1 MGFDNECI
9 LNIQSLAGEYFC
21 PVCRLLVYPTEALQS
36 QCTHLYCKP
45 CLTYIVS
52 TTRACPY
59 DGYLVTESDSK
70 PLIESNESLAETIG
84 KIAVHCLY
92 HRSGC
97 SWQGS
102 LSDCTAHCSGC
113 AFGNSPVV
121 CNRCGTQIVHRQVQ
135 EHALTCPPQA
145 QQVQAAADASA
156 CGTAATADQ
165 TQSATQAAAVASQAQ
180 PLQTAVT
187 APGKDL
193 NQQSVS
199 SSQAQPVVQA
209 AVPSAEQW
217 YQQQQQYQQY
227 YQQYP
232 GYDPYQQQY
241 QQYYPYQQ
249 AAVPQYQQQAHA
261 SNAAGQLQPQVF
273 MQPQLQLQPQ
283 TQPQSQPQ
291 ASVATQPQN
300 QAQINQQRQAPSIV
314 PPHSQIHP
322 QTYPSAPGQPN
333 PQPQVPLQPHPQPVQ
348 LPQYQQLH
356 PQPQIQQQIQ
366 SQVQPQNPPS
376 VSQAQPLGQL
386 QPSPQPN
393 QPPNANFQSQ
403 TQHPSAHA
411 VTGHHSFPQLNNDPQ
426 VQIGGPQQFPKQPLM
441 RPPHP
446 QATIPNQQQPVLLP
460 SPGQVQNNP
469 SVQQQSVQH
478 SYFQP
483 PGQPEYQRPIMQP
496 VQQTFP
502 QQHYQQPQLPMP
514 SQFRPTGPSHLFPPQ
529 THAYPQPPMQH
540 AKSPNVA
547 GRPSMPQ
554 GVQAPPFTQYAGG
567 VIRPTY
573 PGTNQQAN
581 NQNNILKTN
590 NQMKLPSEE
599 HSGANSTATM
609 SIRQGNQDFVKGSAQ
624 QEVVAS
630 SHKTVKVGTN
640 NSDSVLDLLANVG
653 EVKTEKSKT
662 DLKST
667 DPVVKP
673 MMKEEDVESTL
684 KNSSNGKSGKVV
696 AEDKKDVLKVEPEK
710 MKNSTVEDKDVGGS
724 LQKKSPLQAVERHE
738 GQGGDSV
745 KDAASGSDRA
755 SKVVPTPS
763 AQILRSPASGGEVKS
778 PYSRSVQVQG
788 HQLPGPPPLSQVPP
802 PGPPHKTQEFGASQT
817 HCRPQVPGDPLHPP
831 GSIPGSAIPFGRGP
845 NQYGPN
851 QQSSELQSLAPQR
864 PYNPGPFGAFRLSQ
878 GEPTGAESS
887 GVLQPRAF
895 NSHGGMMARPTPH
908 GPEMFSNQRPD
919 FMDSRGPD
927 PHFAGSLEHGAHS
940 QSFGIHPNMT
950 RMNDSH
956 GFDSLSTLGPRDERF
971 NPFPAGP
978 NPRAEF
984 EDDLKQ
990 FPRPF
995 DRGLHG
1001 LKYHTGLK
1009 MDSGVGS
1016 VPSRS
1021 LSPYN
1026 GGGAN
1031 DGGDRL
1037 GWHRGDAFGRMDPTR
1052 GHLDFL
1058 GPGLGYDRRRM
1069 DSLASRS
1076 PIREHPGISLRGFV
1090 GPGPDDIHGREL
1102 RRFGEPFDSSFHESR
1117 FSMLPGHLRRG
1128 EFEGPRNM
1136 GMGDHLRNDLIGR
1149 DGLSGPLRWGEHMGD
1164 FHGHFH
1170 LGEPVGFGA
1179 HSRHARIREIGGPG
1193 SFDSFGRGDGPS
1205 FPHLGEPGFR
1215 SRFSSHG
1222 FPTGDG
1228 IFTEDLAFD
1237 KSRKRKLPTMG
1248 WCRICKVDCETVEGL
1263 ELHSQTREHQKMAMD
1278 MVVAI
1283 KQNAKKQKLTF
1294 GDQSSLGDA
1303 SQPRSAGTEG
1313 HGKDN

>member
-1 MGFDNECI
+1 
-9 LNIQSLAGEYFC
+9 
-21 PVCRLLVYPTEALQS
+21 
-36 QCTHLYCKP
+36 
-45 CLTYIVS
+45 
-52 TTRACPY
+52 
-59 DGYLVTESDSK
+59 
-70 PLIESNESLAETIG
+70 
-84 KIAVHCLY
+84 
-92 HRSGC
+92 
-97 SWQGS
+97 
-102 LSDCTAHCSGC
+102 
-113 AFGNSPVV
+113 
-121 CNRCGTQIVHRQVQ
+121 
-135 EHALTCPPQA
+135 
-145 QQVQAAADASA
+145 
-156 CGTAATADQ
+156 
-165 TQSATQAAAVASQAQ
+165 
-180 PLQTAVT
+180 
-187 APGKDL
+187 
-193 NQQSVS
+193 
-199 SSQAQPVVQA
+199 
-209 AVPSAEQW
+209 
-217 YQQQQQYQQY
+217 
-227 YQQYP
+227 
-232 GYDPYQQQY
+232 
-241 QQYYPYQQ
+241 
-249 AAVPQYQQQAHA
+249 
-261 SNAAGQLQPQVF
+261 
-273 MQPQLQLQPQ
+273 
-283 TQPQSQPQ
+283 
-291 ASVATQPQN
+291 
-300 QAQINQQRQAPSIV
+300 
-314 PPHSQIHP
+314 
-322 QTYPSAPGQPN
+322 
-333 PQPQVPLQPHPQPVQ
+333 
-348 LPQYQQLH
+348 
-356 PQPQIQQQIQ
+356 
-366 SQVQPQNPPS
+366 
-376 VSQAQPLGQL
+376 
-386 QPSPQPN
+386 
-393 QPPNANFQSQ
+393 
-403 TQHPSAHA
+403 
-411 VTGHHSFPQLNNDPQ
+411 
-426 VQIGGPQQFPKQPLM
+426 
-441 RPPHP
+441 
-446 QATIPNQQQPVLLP
+446 
-460 SPGQVQNNP
+460 
-469 SVQQQSVQH
+469 
-478 SYFQP
+478 
-483 PGQPEYQRPIMQP
+483 
-496 VQQTFP
+496 
-502 QQHYQQPQLPMP
+502 
-514 SQFRPTGPSHLFPPQ
+514 
-529 THAYPQPPMQH
+529 MQH

-554 GVQAPPFTQYAGG
+554 GVQAQPFTQYAGG
-567 VIRPTY
+567 VSRPTY

-609 SIRQGNQDFVKGSAQ
+609 SMRQGSQDFVKGSAQ

-673 MMKEEDVESTL
+673 MMKEEDVENTL
-684 KNSSNGKSGKVV
+684 KNSSNSKSGKVV

-738 GQGGDSV
+738 GQGGDLV
-745 KDAASGSDRA
+745 KDAASGSDGA

-763 AQILRSPASGGEVKS
+763 SQVLRSPAPGGEVKS

-802 PGPPHKTQEFGASQT
+802 PGPPHQTQEFGASQT
-817 HCRPQVPGDPLHPP
+817 HSRPQVPGDPLHLP
-831 GSIPGSAIPFGRGP
+831 GSIPGSAIPLGRGP

-851 QQSSELQSLAPQR
+851 QQSSELRSLAPQR

-895 NSHGGMMARPTPH
+895 NLHGGMMARPTPH

-927 PHFAGSLEHGAHS
+927 PHFAGSSEHGAH
-940 QSFGIHPNMT
+940 SFGIHPNMT

-1031 DGGDRL
+1031 DGGDQL

-1149 DGLSGPLRWGEHMGD
+1149 DGFSGPLRWGEHMGD
-1164 FHGHFH
+1164 LHGHFH

-1179 HSRHARIREIGGPG
+1179 HPHHARIREIGGPG

-1228 IFTEDLAFD
+1228 IFTVKFLSLLFFLFIYFLNIKYKLAVNLFRNLIHTLMDLYKEVLLSRSADNDYLDLFYQGCLFIFSVLISIYLIYLLLFNYSVVGFLQEDLAFD

-1283 KQNAKKQKLTF
+1283 KQNAKKQKLYVILNF
-1294 GDQSSLGDA
+1294 IIVFA
-1303 SQPRSAGTEG
+1303 PSA
-1313 HGKDN
+1313 HPPLL